1 VDSQQGTEQHDDDR
15 TGSHLGLTS
24 RDRLPAVDWQ
34 PAARQQIEKPRGP
47 AMKIAMDGQE
57 LTLFK
62 SFVDLS
68 KRYLEFGSG
77 GSTWLACQTRKEWVI
92 SIDSS
97 SEWLANVG
105 DATREANTKPQ
116 LLHVDIGKLREW
128 GYPIEKEKESSWPNY
143 HEGVWQRPESRTADL
158 YFVDGRFR
166 VACFVQCL
174 LHGSPGAFIAI
185 HDFENRPHY
194 HSVRTVAREIAR
206 ANNMSVFQRPVEI
219 DLDAAQR
226 LLAKYRLE
234 PL

>member
-1 VDSQQGTEQHDDDR
+1 
-15 TGSHLGLTS
+15 
-24 RDRLPAVDWQ
+24 
-34 PAARQQIEKPRGP
+34 
-47 AMKIAMDGQE
+47 MKIAMDGQE

-68 KRYLEFGSG
+68 TRYLEFGSG

-97 SEWLANVG
+97 AEWLANVG
-105 DATREANTKPQ
+105 DATRGASTTPQ
-116 LLHVDIGKLREW
+116 LMHVDIGKLREW
-128 GYPIEKEKESSWPNY
+128 GYPVEKEKESSWPAY
-143 HEGVWQRPESRTADL
+143 HERIWERPESKTADL

-166 VACFVQCL
+166 VACFVQCV
-174 LHGSPGAFIAI
+174 LHAAPGAFIAI

-206 ANNMSVFQRPVEI
+206 ANNMSVFQRPAKI
-219 DLDAAQR
+219 NLAAAQG
-226 LLAKYRLE
+226 LLEKFRLE